1 MRPSPKRFAG
11 YSIIFV
17 VICVAA
23 LLLVYPAAAQEGDEE
38 ELLEQG
44 AQIYAENCAV
54 CHGEDGQGRV
64 GATLAKN
71 WPSIRP
77 DLRVRDVIERGIP
90 GTFMPA
96 WSLANG
102 GPLTDQEIDATT
114 FYILSWQEGGP
125 IFIFSTA
132 TPSSRLAL
140 TPPPG
145 VTGDPNQGALLY
157 ASNCAICHGL
167 DGEGRIGATL
177 AKDWPSF
184 RPDLR
189 VKSVIEIGIEG
200 SVMPGW
206 SQEHGGPLT
215 DQDINDITAFILTWE
230 GAEAIEGTQ
239 EPALGPLTGWP
250 VWLIVIGVFI
260 LIIVAIVYYSRQ
272 RPAED

>member
-11 YSIIFV
+11 YSATFV
-17 VICVAA
+17 ILLIAV
-23 LLLVYPAAAQEGDEE
+23 LLLVLPAAAQEGGDE

-96 WSLANG
+96 WGLAYG
-102 GPLTDQEIDATT
+102 GPLTDDEIDATT

-125 IFIFSTA
+125 IFIFPTA

-145 VTGDPNQGALLY
+145 ITGDPNRGAVLY
-157 ASNCAICHGL
+157 AANCAVCHGE
-167 DGEGRIGATL
+167 DGEGRVGATL

-189 VKSVIEIGIEG
+189 VKSVIVTGIEG

-215 DQDINDITAFILTWE
+215 DQDINDITSFILTWE
-230 GAEAIEGTQ
+230 GAESIEGTQ
-239 EPALGPLTGWP
+239 EPAIGPLTGWP
-250 VWLIVIGVFI
+250 VWLLVSGVFI
-260 LIIVAIVYYSRQ
+260 LIVVAIVYYSRQ
-272 RPAED
+272 RPSED